1 MRKSLVSVRGNR
13 SNTSKR
19 GTIRP
24 SHILDEVGGQS
35 CGFCGSQH
43 YRLVLR
49 AQSRS
54 PHASL
59 VAKCGRCD
67 REIVGFSVE
76 RLHQDLT
83 RDANFDH

>member
-1 MRKSLVSVRGNR
+1 MHKSIVSVRGNG
-13 SNTSKR
+13 SNKSKR
-19 GTIRP
+19 GTMRP

-49 AQSRS
+49 AQSGS

-76 RLHQDLT
+76 RLYHDLN
-83 RDANFDH
+83 RHVNVDH

>member
-1 MRKSLVSVRGNR
+1 MHKSIASVRGNR
-13 SNTSKR
+13 SSKSKH
-19 GTIRP
+19 GTMRP
-24 SHILDEVGGQS
+24 PHILDEVGGQS

-76 RLHQDLT
+76 RLHHDLI